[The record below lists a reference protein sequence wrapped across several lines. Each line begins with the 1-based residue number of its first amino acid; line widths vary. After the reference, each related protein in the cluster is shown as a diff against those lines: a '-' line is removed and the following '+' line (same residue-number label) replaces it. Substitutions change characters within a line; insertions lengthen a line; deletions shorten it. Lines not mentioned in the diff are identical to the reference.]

1 MMRRSSSALIQI
13 QWRRSCIAPSAT
25 AHADPSNFRCKKYFR
40 LQGTR
45 MDTVRGSIDRPPRTY
60 RISVSKRSVPYRIRI
75 PVSQRGRR
83 PKNKW
88 SPFHECVGFAFCR
101 RYFRVFLGATG
112 VAPLGCKAVD
122 SSGYIFSVDRNCSG
136 RATTGLHDDSRGAD
150 LRRKGLRGCQ
160 RDVGRSARVADTVR
174 GRASTLP

>member
-1 MMRRSSSALIQI
+1 
-13 QWRRSCIAPSAT
+13 
-25 AHADPSNFRCKKYFR
+25 
-40 LQGTR
+40 
-45 MDTVRGSIDRPPRTY
+45 MDTVRGSIDRPPVRT
-60 RISVSKRSVPYRIRI
+60 VSPCPNDPYRI
-75 PVSQRGRR
+75 VSVSPYLRGEDDRR
-83 PKNKW
+83 TSGRLFMNA
-88 SPFHECVGFAFCR
+88 SASLFVGGIF
-101 RYFRVFLGATG
+101 
-112 VAPLGCKAVD
+112 VAPLGCKAVN

>member
-1 MMRRSSSALIQI
+1 MNASASL
-13 QWRRSCIAPSAT
+13 
-25 AHADPSNFRCKKYFR
+25 F
-40 LQGTR
+40 
-45 MDTVRGSIDRPPRTY
+45 
-60 RISVSKRSVPYRIRI
+60 
-75 PVSQRGRR
+75 
-83 PKNKW
+83 
-88 SPFHECVGFAFCR
+88 VGGIFAFSWGQPVWHR
-101 RYFRVFLGATG
+101 L
-112 VAPLGCKAVD
+112 VAKLLI